1 MQEINSFKP
10 HIKIDA
16 KEVDPNDE
24 RILKSIRIRIMI
36 DSQKIVQLVI
46 KVPSDYPSL
55 EGLDISHGNIRDINL
70 NQVKKGIE
78 RVN

>member
-1 MQEINSFKP
+1 MQEINSIKP

-16 KEVDPNDE
+16 KEVDSNDE

-55 EGLDISHGNIRDINL
+55 
-70 NQVKKGIE
+70 
-78 RVN
+78 